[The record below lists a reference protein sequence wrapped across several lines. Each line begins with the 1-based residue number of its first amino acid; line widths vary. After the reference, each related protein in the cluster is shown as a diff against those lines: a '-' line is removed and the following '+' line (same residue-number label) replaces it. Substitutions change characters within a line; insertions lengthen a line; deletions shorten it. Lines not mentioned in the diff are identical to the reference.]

1 MRRHNKNKFGFS
13 LLEMVLAIAIIV
25 LIGGVIAGICASI
38 SNSFVTTYN
47 IDESADY
54 AMLYA
59 RGFENSFLATTQLD
73 ASSGNTWIW
82 KMKDPKGLGGTTP
95 LLTVEKPDHTTEAV
109 FNPRF
114 MSSDDASDHNK
125 WGVSMFYKYDS
136 ANEVVMYRIFIKD
149 NYNRN
154 GGYVSRYDGSFWV
167 PRLMERAEKAGVG
180 SGRSISTAG
189 GNALTSTTLTTVY
202 GFTSDEVNQIGNG
215 LDSDYSDVITF
226 VWG

>member
-73 ASSGNTWIW
+73 ASSGKTWKW
-82 KMKDPKGLGGTTP
+82 TMANPKGLSGTTP
-95 LLTVEKPDHTTEAV
+95 LLTVEDPDGNTSPV

-114 MSSDDASDHNK
+114 MTSSDASDDNK
-125 WGVSMFYKYDS
+125 WGVSMFYKYDT

-149 NYNRN
+149 NYNDS
-154 GGYVSRYDGSFWV
+154 GYVSRYDGSFWV

-180 SGRSISTAG
+180 SGRSVTTY
-189 GNALTSTTLTTVY
+189 GNELTRTNLKNIY
-202 GFTSDEVNQIGNG
+202 GYSDDEVDQIGTNG
-215 LDSDYSDVITF
+215 LDNTYSDGIKF

>member
-73 ASSGNTWIW
+73 ASNGNSWEWTIAN
-82 KMKDPKGLGGTTP
+82 PKG
-95 LLTVEKPDHTTEAV
+95 
-109 FNPRF
+109 
-114 MSSDDASDHNK
+114 
-125 WGVSMFYKYDS
+125 
-136 ANEVVMYRIFIKD
+136 
-149 NYNRN
+149 
-154 GGYVSRYDGSFWV
+154 
-167 PRLMERAEKAGVG
+167 
-180 SGRSISTAG
+180 
-189 GNALTSTTLTTVY
+189 
-202 GFTSDEVNQIGNG
+202 
-215 LDSDYSDVITF
+215 
-226 VWG
+226 

>member
-73 ASSGNTWIW
+73 ASNGNSWEWTIAN
-82 KMKDPKGLGGTTP
+82 PKCLNGTTP
-95 LLTVEKPDHTTEAV
+95 LLTVNKTDNSTEQV
-109 FNPRF
+109 FNPRCIT
-114 MSSDDASDHNK
+114 SDDASDDNK
-125 WGVSMFYKYDS
+125 WGISMFYMYDDT
-136 ANEVVMYRIFIKD
+136 NEVVYYRVFIKD
-149 NYNRN
+149 NYQSNF
-154 GGYVSRYDGSFWV
+154 VSRYDGSFWV
-167 PRLMERAEKAGVG
+167 PRLMERAERAGAG
-180 SGRSISTAG
+180 GRSVTVS
-189 GNALTSTTLTTVY
+189 GNKLDAATLKNVY
-202 GFTSDEVNQIGNG
+202 GFSDDEVAQLGSNA
-215 LDSDYSDVITF
+215 LDDDYKDVIKF